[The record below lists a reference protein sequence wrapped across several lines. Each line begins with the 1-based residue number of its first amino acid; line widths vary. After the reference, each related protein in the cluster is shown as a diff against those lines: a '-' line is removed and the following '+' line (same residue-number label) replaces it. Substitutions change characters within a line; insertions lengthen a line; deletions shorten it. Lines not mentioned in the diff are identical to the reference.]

1 MDGRLALKPGD
12 LIVLDPKEAGEN
24 VPLTSRPGNAHDDT
38 DNVLVVDMLARDI
51 GIILAVVRGGMG
63 TEFMVLTQGTYG
75 WNMAKYFMRA
85 R

>member
-12 LIVLDPKEAGEN
+12 LVILDPKEAGEN

-38 DNVLVVDMLARDI
+38 DNVLVIDMQAKDV
-51 GIILAVVRGGMG
+51 GIILATARGGMG
-63 TEFMVLTQGTYG
+63 NEFMVLARGTYG
-75 WNMAKYFMRA
+75 WNMARYFTRA